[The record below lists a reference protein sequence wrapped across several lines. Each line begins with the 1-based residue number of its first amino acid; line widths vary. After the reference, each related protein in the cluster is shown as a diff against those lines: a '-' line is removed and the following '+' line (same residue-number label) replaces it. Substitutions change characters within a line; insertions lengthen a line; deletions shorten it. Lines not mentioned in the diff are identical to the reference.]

1 MNRISMKNPTLN
13 RLPTIYLRWLL
24 GLVIFASAMT
34 ASARNTDKDE
44 VAIRAA
50 LTSQADAWNRG
61 DLDAFM
67 DGYERSSTLRFASGD
82 SITYGWQQTLDR
94 YRARYPD
101 RAAMGTLSFNDIDI
115 EVLSKHSAIAF
126 GHWALKRGSDAPR
139 GLFTLLL
146 HKTDTGWKIT
156 RDHTSAAGN

>member
-1 MNRISMKNPTLN
+1 MNKPTSN
-13 RLPTIYLRWLL
+13 RPRAILRWLL
-24 GLVIFASAMT
+24 GLAVLAAAIT
-34 ASARNTDKDE
+34 ANARNTDKDE
-44 VAIRAA
+44 AAIRAA
-50 LTSQADAWNRG
+50 LTAQADAWNRG

-82 SITYGWQQTLDR
+82 NITYGWQQTLDR

-101 RAAMGTLSFNDIDI
+101 RAAMGILSFSDIDI

-126 GHWALKRGSDAPR
+126 GHWALKRGGDAPR